1 MAVADPAGKRGPFAP
16 ERARQS
22 GESLDADADTVAC
35 DADTE
40 AWGCPPKPVQLPF
53 TNDSVLKWLLAP
65 HDVDDFFFEVWERK
79 PLHIPH
85 QDAEYLKCIMTHEDL
100 EDVLLNTAE
109 DENFGEIL
117 TFKNQQQV
125 YYDNGMRA
133 YLDGKILNKSTLFSG
148 FYLVNVLGR

>member
-16 ERARQS
+16 GRVSPDCRQS
-22 GESLDADADTVAC
+22 GESLDADADTVA
-35 DADTE
+35 
-40 AWGCPPKPVQLPF
+40 WGCPPQPVQLPF
-53 TNDSVLKWLLAP
+53 TNESVLKWLLAP
-65 HDVDDFFFEVWERK
+65 HDVNDFFFEVWERK

-85 QDAEYLKCIMTHEDL
+85 QDTEYLKSIMTHEDL

-109 DENFGEIL
+109 DENFGEVL

-133 YLDGKILNKSTLFSG
+133 YLDGKNSQQKFSI
-148 FYLVNVLGR
+148 

>member
-1 MAVADPAGKRGPFAP
+1 MADPAGKRGPFAP
-16 ERARQS
+16 GLS
-22 GESLDADADTVAC
+22 GESLDT

-40 AWGCPPKPVQLPF
+40 AWGCPPQPVQLPF
-53 TNDSVLKWLLAP
+53 NNDSVLKWLLAP
-65 HDVDDFFFEVWERK
+65 HDVDNFFSEVWERK

-85 QDAEYLKCIMTHEDL
+85 QDAEYLKSIMTHEDL

-109 DENFGEIL
+109 DENFGEVL

-133 YLDGKILNKSTLFSG
+133 YLDGKNSQQKCSMAFIK
-148 FYLVNVLGR
+148 